1 MEVVGVPDNL
11 CLADASSSTN
21 GGGLACGVFA
31 QAFGNFCFLPSLID
45 PRSLGAASLDTTI
58 PGIRNISTAGGQ
70 DDRQNF
76 PRKGGSICY
85 LIMSRALA
93 QSTRHAENVMAN
105 KLEGKVA
112 VVTGGSTGIG
122 LATAKRFAEEGAY
135 VFITGR
141 RQPELDAAVKE
152 IGPKAVAVRADSSD
166 VADLAH
172 LFDTVKAAKGR
183 IDVLFANA
191 GVYEFTPLGT
201 ITEETYDKM
210 FDINVKGVLF
220 TVQQAVP
227 LMADGGSIIL
237 TGSVAGSKGFEAGT
251 VYSATKAAIRSF
263 ARSWTSDLKVR
274 NIRVNVVSPGPIQ
287 TPGFDVFANPDVKN
301 YMKSLVPLG
310 RIGTSDE
317 IAKAALFLASD
328 DSSFVAGIEL
338 FVDGGSAA
346 I

>member
-1 MEVVGVPDNL
+1 M
-11 CLADASSSTN
+11 T
-21 GGGLACGVFA
+21 
-31 QAFGNFCFLPSLID
+31 
-45 PRSLGAASLDTTI
+45 
-58 PGIRNISTAGGQ
+58 
-70 DDRQNF
+70 
-76 PRKGGSICY
+76 K
-85 LIMSRALA
+85 
-93 QSTRHAENVMAN
+93 

-112 VVTGGSTGIG
+112 VITGGSAGIG

-141 RQPELDAAVKE
+141 RQAELDAAVKE
-152 IGPKAVAVRADSSD
+152 IGPKAVAVKADASSI
-166 VADLAH
+166 ADLAH

-191 GVYEFTPLGT
+191 GIYEFTPFGT
-201 ITEETYDKM
+201 ITEDAYDKM

-251 VYSATKAAIRSF
+251 VYGATKAAIRSF
-263 ARSWTSDLKVR
+263 ARSWTSDLKAR
-274 NIRVNVVSPGPIQ
+274 HIRVNVLSPGPVQ
-287 TPGFDVFANPDVKN
+287 TPGFGVFANDDDVKN

-310 RIGTSDE
+310 RIATSDE

-328 DSSFVAGIEL
+328 DSSYVAGAEL
-338 FVDGGSAA
+338 FVDGGLAA
-346 I
+346 V